1 MELADNKTVQRRYDI
16 DWLRNLG
23 ILLLFPFH
31 AARIFDYW
39 EPNYVKN
46 VDLSWGLSW
55 FIWASAYWFMPLL
68 FLLAGLSSRYAL
80 DTRTG
85 KQYIKERFKRLFI
98 PFIFGL
104 FVIVPPQAYLA
115 RLSQP
120 GYVDNY
126 LQFLKS
132 YFMDFSDLSGYFG
145 TFTPA
150 HLWFIL
156 YLFIISMIALPL
168 FLFLKSRGTKD
179 NEGIT
184 HKVLSHSVTAIL
196 MFIPLTLTEALP
208 APGGKNPFYF
218 LFIFI
223 LGYLICTNKKF
234 EEIVVRLKFK
244 AFIFLLCYVPLWFLL
259 MFNNIG
265 ASDWTP
271 ISILLAFIRNLA
283 VCLTLIVIL
292 GYGSKHLN
300 FKVKLLPYMN
310 EAAFPIYILHQT
322 VMMFVGFFIVRLQI
336 GVLPKFLSIIIIT
349 FVISLAIYEY
359 LIRTIPVLSWLFGV
373 KSKGSLRHIIK
384 EETAI

>member
-1 MELADNKTVQRRYDI
+1 MELADNKTVQRRDDI

-39 EPNYVKN
+39 EPNYIKN

-55 FIWASAYWFMPLL
+55 FLSVSAYWFMPLL

-80 DTRTG
+80 EARTG
-85 KQYIKERFKRLFI
+85 TQYIKERFKRLFI
-98 PFIFGL
+98 PFLFGL
-104 FVIVPPQAYLA
+104 FIIVPPQAYLA
-115 RLSQP
+115 RLSQL

-132 YFMDFSDLSGYFG
+132 YFVDFSDLTGYFG

-156 YLFIISMIALPL
+156 YLFIISMIALPV
-168 FLFLKSRGTKD
+168 FLFLKSRHRKD
-179 NEGIT
+179 HTRGGLG
-184 HKVLSHSVTAIL
+184 VLSNPVTVIL
-196 MFIPLTLTEALP
+196 MFIPLTLTEVLP

-234 EEIVVRLKFK
+234 QEIVDRLKFK

-265 ASDWTP
+265 ASDWAP

-283 VCLTLIVIL
+283 VWLTLIVIL

-336 GVLPKFLSIIIIT
+336 GVIPKFLSIIIIT

-359 LIRTIPVLSWLFGV
+359 LIRRIPVLGWLFGV
-373 KSKGSLRHIIK
+373 KTKVSPHHIIK
-384 EETAI
+384 EEKAI